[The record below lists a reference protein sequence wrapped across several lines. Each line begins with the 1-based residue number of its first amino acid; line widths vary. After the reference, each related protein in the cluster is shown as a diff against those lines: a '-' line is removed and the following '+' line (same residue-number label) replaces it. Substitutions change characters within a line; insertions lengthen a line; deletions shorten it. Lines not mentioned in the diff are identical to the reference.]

1 MYIIIATNMYGVDE
15 APVLTDDK
23 ESAIEA
29 MRELFIYG
37 LNNQKPEILEEFA
50 TKKKIIEEFDSY
62 EVLKRHGAADDFFE
76 WLEYRGDTEIDDTS
90 MQIRFS
96 DDEADVYE
104 VNCWEKESK
113 KNKFEERWNMLN
125 ESFEL
130 QKQYH
135 NMYVSN
141 RITKKSMCDL
151 VIPFKEK
158 YSLTDHEALNIVKG
172 FTSTKKIMNIAETV
186 FP

>member
-1 MYIIIATNMYGVDE
+1 MYGVDE

-50 TKKKIIEEFDSY
+50 TKKKIIEELDSY

-76 WLEYRGDTEIDDTS
+76 WLKYREDTEIDETS

-96 DDEADVYE
+96 DDEADIYE
-104 VNCWEKESK
+104 VSCWEKESK

-172 FTSTKKIMNIAETV
+172 FTSTKKIMNMVETV